1 MHPFMLDALARDRMQ
16 SRSRAAARMRRPNRF
31 AAVFA
36 RVFRRDRRP
45 HRAPRPDPSAG
56 TAPCAGRGGVG
67 AHRRRSPGRRRGRRA
82 RRRSDRNRNARS
94 GTRRVSREGR
104 AAVSRA
110 DASQRF
116 RRSVVLAAGV
126 VLGVL
131 LVGLRRHDVELRVEL
146 DVDLVPVVERHLD
159 LVLALFVT
167 VLGARSRGPRGC
179 TRVRRH
185 VAWSSAGA
193 GDRMIAATVA
203 DATRDGHA
211 RCPLPATRSL
221 RHHRR
226 SISSW
231 SSLATPPV
239 DVRTSG
245 SVAGDR

>member
-16 SRSRAAARMRRPNRF
+16 ARSRTAARMRRPNRF
-31 AAVFA
+31 AAVFT
-36 RVFRRDRRP
+36 RVFGRIAVPTAFPAPTPRP
-45 HRAPRPDPSAG
+45 ALLPVPVEVGWARSAPATAGSARGRAPGAAP
-56 TAPCAGRGGVG
+56 TATAT
-67 AHRRRSPGRRRGRRA
+67 RA
-82 RRRSDRNRNARS
+82 RARAADR
-94 GTRRVSREGR
+94 GEGR

-110 DASQRF
+110 DAGQRF

-167 VLGARSRGPRGC
+167 VLGPGHAALAGVRERGGTGLVER
-179 TRVRRH
+179 
-185 VAWSSAGA
+185 GA

-203 DATRDGHA
+203 HATRDGHA
-211 RCPLPATRSL
+211 RARSQQTRSL
-221 RHHRR
+221 RRLRR

-231 SSLATPPV
+231 SSLVTPPV